1 MSDNKVIMDYMNRNY
16 TEIQP
21 KAFYRAIF
29 PQGELESKGKHEKGK
44 YNAVAVELLPKGKT
58 AFKTSPDFSVDRRR
72 VPSPTSCI
80 RNHTSLRFTSTKL
93 TDIGLRKKVVGEPST
108 RNSAN

>member
-1 MSDNKVIMDYMNRNY
+1 MSDNKVIMDYMNHNY

-44 YNAVAVELLPKGKT
+44 YNAVAVELLPKG
-58 AFKTSPDFSVDRRR
+58 
-72 VPSPTSCI
+72 
-80 RNHTSLRFTSTKL
+80 
-93 TDIGLRKKVVGEPST
+93 
-108 RNSAN
+108 